1 MNETTRQLIVHK
13 VKHNTKR
20 LITSIKWV
28 IFSIVVGIVAGSC
41 GTAFYF
47 ALSVVT
53 DFRMKYPWL
62 IYFLP
67 IGGLA
72 IVGLY
77 HLCKDDN
84 DTGTN
89 LVISAIHSG
98 DKVPFIM
105 APLIFVSTLIT
116 HLFGGSAGREGA
128 ALQMGGSIGSSIGR
142 VFRFDEKDK
151 HVMIMC
157 GMSAAF
163 SALFGT
169 PMAAAIFSM
178 EMISVGVMYYIA
190 LVPCVISSL
199 IAHGIASYFNVTN
212 EFFAIENIP
221 DFTILNSVKISV
233 LAILCALVS
242 ILFCVA
248 LHSGEA
254 LYKKYLPNKYTRVF
268 IGGCFVIIATM
279 LVGNQTYNG
288 TGMSV
293 IQSSIDGS
301 VRPEAFLLKII
312 FTALTL
318 GAGFKGGEIVP
329 SFFIGATFGCLFG
342 NLTGF
347 EPSLCTAVGMI
358 SLFCG
363 VTNCPITSLL
373 ISFELFGY
381 DGMKHKNIIGP
392 TKRKKVRIV
401 DFGDTLTEI
410 LKAARKEQLKNRMQY
425 GELYHRNYYKE
436 VHVKNRV
443 YYEYYHLDG
452 TQEVPTDYKEIS
464 FVCLR
469 PDGSLELPSTLS
481 IVCRSVAKK
490 LEGFEDFHFHQL
502 RHTYTSN
509 LLSNGAAPK
518 DVQELLGHSDVS
530 TTMNI
535 YAHSTRKAK
544 RDSARLLD
552 KVASNA

>member
-28 IFSIVVGIVAGSC
+28 IFSIVVGIVAGGC

-98 DKVPFIM
+98 DKVPFKM

-221 DFTILNSVKISV
+221 DFTILNSVKISA

-248 LHSGEA
+248 LHSSEA

-381 DGMKHKNIIGP
+381 DGMPYFLLAIPFSYMLSGYFGLYRSQK
-392 TKRKKVRIV
+392 IV
-401 DFGDTLTEI
+401 YS
-410 LKAARKEQLKNRMQY
+410 K
-425 GELYHRNYYKE
+425 YKTSYIN
-436 VHVKNRV
+436 K
-443 YYEYYHLDG
+443 
-452 TQEVPTDYKEIS
+452 
-464 FVCLR
+464 
-469 PDGSLELPSTLS
+469 ST
-481 IVCRSVAKK
+481 
-490 LEGFEDFHFHQL
+490 H
-502 RHTYTSN
+502 
-509 LLSNGAAPK
+509 
-518 DVQELLGHSDVS
+518 
-530 TTMNI
+530 
-535 YAHSTRKAK
+535 
-544 RDSARLLD
+544 
-552 KVASNA
+552 